1 MFMNKELQEY
11 NLKIAVQEEANKI
24 VDLYIEVS
32 FFYPILLQVIYFLIQ
47 NSAAASSLQW
57 VQTSLVFKV
66 ILFCIFS
73 CAMTYLK
80 NKNTFI
86 QMFESSES
94 QHRNISVI
102 LSLSLI
108 LISLH
113 LLFPVQSFTLSV
125 SELLIGIAGAIAV
138 GILFQGVLA
147 YRLAK
152 YGKIFALTVMTV
164 FNGIFCSLYMPCFHV
179 FLLGL
184 LLGYIALEY
193 SLGVSIFVHVLILI
207 ASAFIHTWIV
217 DGSLLFTLSLIFLI
231 AGIILFVLNLKKVK
245 VYFHE
250 SACSVSVYRY
260 FFTSIWIV
268 ISLFMALT
276 YILLKLIVQ

>member
-1 MFMNKELQEY
+1 
-11 NLKIAVQEEANKI
+11 
-24 VDLYIEVS
+24 
-32 FFYPILLQVIYFLIQ
+32 
-47 NSAAASSLQW
+47 
-57 VQTSLVFKV
+57 
-66 ILFCIFS
+66 
-73 CAMTYLK
+73 
-80 NKNTFI
+80 
-86 QMFESSES
+86 
-94 QHRNISVI
+94 
-102 LSLSLI
+102 
-108 LISLH
+108 
-113 LLFPVQSFTLSV
+113 
-125 SELLIGIAGAIAV
+125 
-138 GILFQGVLA
+138 
-147 YRLAK
+147 
-152 YGKIFALTVMTV
+152 
-164 FNGIFCSLYMPCFHV
+164 MPCFHV

-268 ISLFMALT
+268 ISYMDSYF
-276 YILLKLIVQ
+276 IVHGTDLYSFETDCTIIQKGDKNE